1 MTRKALITTL
11 VTVALMFVFEA
22 NAQVKFGVKAG
33 ANLTDMKFN
42 SSVLN
47 TENRTGFF
55 AGPTVKFT
63 LPIVG
68 LNVDLSALYDQRE
81 VKVEGEKVTS
91 KNIMVPL
98 NLRYSIGLGRTAAV
112 FLFAGPQFGF
122 NLSDDKS
129 MKENMEEWRWKE
141 SNFSINV
148 GGGITISHV
157 ELFANYNVMIGK
169 TSEFNFKNT
178 VDALAEGTAR
188 ANAWQVG
195 MAYFF

>member
-1 MTRKALITTL
+1 MTAALL
-11 VTVALMFVFEA
+11 FSVAA
-22 NAQVKFGVKAG
+22 HSQVQFGVKAG

-42 SSVLN
+42 SSALN
-47 TENRTGFF
+47 AENRTGFF

-81 VKVEGEKVTS
+81 LKVEEETFTS

-98 NLRYSIGLGRTAAV
+98 NLRYSVGLGRKAAV

-122 NLSDDKS
+122 NLSEDKDV
-129 MKENMEEWRWKE
+129 KENMEEWRWKE
-141 SNFSINV
+141 SNFSVNV

-157 ELFANYNVMIGK
+157 ELFANYNVVIGK
-169 TSEFNFKNT
+169 TSEFNFKDT
-178 VDALAEGTAR
+178 FDALAEGTAR

-195 MAYFF
+195 MAFFF